1 MKKGKENRVKI
12 AKTLRK
18 YTAVYTLALQNAMVY
33 KVDFFISLVSG
44 GFTIV
49 IQFFLWTAIY
59 GGAEDA
65 ELFGYNYG
73 QMVLYVVMAGIMG
86 KYIQT
91 GFEYDIM
98 EDIMEGNMNRFFV
111 QPIGH
116 LAYRI
121 VGFLGFK
128 TMENIMVILISAV
141 LLWIISV
148 TAGITFSIINIL
160 ILLLIAPLSLM
171 INCMLFYCLSVT
183 NFWLTWGWGIFNGA
197 RVVTTILSGGIFP
210 LDVFGEPAMVILRL
224 LPFQYIAYFPLSVAV
239 GNIQGVDILKGV
251 LMQVIW
257 IIVFYLISQPLW
269 KIGMK
274 KYIAARG

>member
-1 MKKGKENRVKI
+1 MKTAKI
-12 AKTLRK
+12 LKK
-18 YTAVYTLALQNAMVY
+18 YTAVYTLAIQGAMTY
-33 KVDFFISLVSG
+33 KADFFISLISG

-59 GGAEDA
+59 GGSGET
-65 ELFGYNYG
+65 ELFGYEYA
-73 QMVLYVVMAGIMG
+73 QMVLYVVMACIMG
-86 KYIQT
+86 RYT
-91 GFEYDIM
+91 STWFEYEIM
-98 EDIMEGNMNRFFV
+98 EDIMEGNLNRFFV
-111 QPIGH
+111 QPITH
-116 LAYRI
+116 LGYRLI
-121 VGFLGFK
+121 GFLGVK
-128 TMENIMVILISAV
+128 TIENFMVILISAI
-141 LLWIISV
+141 LLFIISIAASV
-148 TAGITFSIINIL
+148 TFNVL
-160 ILLLIAPLSLM
+160 NLLLLMLIAPLSLM

-210 LDVFGEPAMVILRL
+210 LDVFGEPAMVVLRL

-251 LMQVIW
+251 LMQIIW